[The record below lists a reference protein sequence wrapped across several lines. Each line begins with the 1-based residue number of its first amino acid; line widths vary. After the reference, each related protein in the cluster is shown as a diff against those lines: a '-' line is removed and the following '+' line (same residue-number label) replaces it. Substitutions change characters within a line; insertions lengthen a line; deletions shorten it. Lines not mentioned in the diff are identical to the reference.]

1 MKLLI
6 FIYSMGDGGA
16 ERVTAGLSNYWAT
29 KGWEISIVTMAPI
42 SQDLFELNPLI
53 QRISL
58 ETAEDSGNKWVG
70 FGRNLVRIR
79 ALRSVLKQVKPD
91 IALGMMITANVI
103 LALASLKL
111 SNIKTIGSERNT
123 PVNPGVKPLWH
134 FLRKYTYG
142 LLDAVTTMSDEGKV
156 WMQHNTCSKQVFT
169 MVNSVSWPLP
179 KFDPQI
185 TPQYSAQRLL
195 IGVGRLVEAKGF
207 DSLISAFGKLKDKYP
222 TWNLVILGDGPC
234 RNGLENQIQELDLIN
249 RAFLPGRVGNIGEW
263 YEIADLFVLSSHY
276 EGFPNVLA
284 EAMAYGLPAVS
295 FNCHSGPR
303 DIIRHGVDGFLVEP
317 GDLVGLVSAM
327 ECLMKDDDLRNEYS
341 LRAKE
346 VRERFSFATIVSKW
360 ELLFGNILDKK

>member
-1 MKLLI
+1 MRLLI

-16 ERVTAGLSNYWAT
+16 ERVTAGLSNYWVT
-29 KGWEISIVTMAPI
+29 KGWEITIVTMAPI
-42 SQDLFELNPLI
+42 SRDLFKLNPLI

-70 FGRNLVRIR
+70 FGRNLVQIK
-79 ALRSVLKQVKPD
+79 ALRRVLKQVNPD

-103 LALASLKL
+103 LAIAALNL
-111 SNIKTIGSERNT
+111 SYIKTIGSERNT

-156 WMQHNTCSKQVFT
+156 WMQHNTYAKQVFT
-169 MVNSVSWPLP
+169 MVNPVTWPLP
-179 KFDPQI
+179 SLEPRI
-185 TPQYSAQRLL
+185 TPKYTEKRLL

-207 DSLISAFGKLKDKYP
+207 DNLISAFGKLKDKYP
-222 TWNLVILGDGPC
+222 TWDLVILGTGPC
-234 RNGLENQIQELDLIN
+234 HCRLEQQIQELGLIN

-263 YEIADLFVLSSHY
+263 YEIADIFVLSSHY

-295 FNCHSGPR
+295 FDCNSGPR
-303 DIIRHGVDGFLVEP
+303 DIIRHDVDGILVEP
-317 GDLVGLVSAM
+317 GDLAGLVSAL
-327 ECLMKDDDLRNEYS
+327 ERLMANEALRNQYS
-341 LRAKE
+341 LRAKD
-346 VRERFSFATIVSKW
+346 VRERFSFATVVANW
-360 ELLFGNILDKK
+360 EQLLGNLLI